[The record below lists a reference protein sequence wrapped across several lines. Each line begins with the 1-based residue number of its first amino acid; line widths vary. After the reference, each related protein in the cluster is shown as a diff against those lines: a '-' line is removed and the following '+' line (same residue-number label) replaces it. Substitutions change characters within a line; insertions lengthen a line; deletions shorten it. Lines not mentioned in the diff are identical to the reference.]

1 MKKKTFIVA
10 FIVLIIDLT
19 SKFVLFNE
27 LSINKTYV
35 IIKNFFSIDLV
46 KNNGA
51 AFSILENQNI
61 FLISI
66 SVIILIYLLYLLN
79 KQSTKFIN
87 YLSFGLLIGGLFGN
101 LIDRLFL
108 GYVRDF
114 FSFKIFG
121 YNFAIFNVADV
132 AIVVG
137 ALILFILCIVGGK
150 HEVNMW
156 FRWY

>member
-1 MKKKTFIVA
+1 MKKNTLIIA

-19 SKFVLFNE
+19 SKFLVFTSLE
-27 LSINKTYV
+27 IDKTYV
-35 IIKNFFSIDLV
+35 VIKNFFKIDPV

-61 FLISI
+61 FLISV

-79 KQSTKFIN
+79 KQTNKFIN
-87 YLSFGLLIGGLFGN
+87 YFSFGLLIGGLLGN
-101 LIDRLFL
+101 LVDRLFL

-114 FSFKIFG
+114 FSFRIFG
-121 YNFAIFNVADV
+121 YNFAIFNVADI
-132 AIVVG
+132 AVVSG

-150 HEVNMW
+150 HEVNM
-156 FRWY
+156 

>member
-19 SKFVLFNE
+19 SKFVLFKE

-79 KQSTKFIN
+79 KQTTKFIN

-156 FRWY
+156 FR

>member
-19 SKFVLFNE
+19 SKFVLFKE

-79 KQSTKFIN
+79 KQTTKFIN

-150 HEVNMW
+150 HEVNM
-156 FRWY
+156 